1 MVIHYG
7 YNNLAFTAPVVTSG
21 IFDGVHRGHRAL
33 LDILA
38 RRAEETGGEF
48 VVITF
53 SPHPRLVLSEGSAKP
68 VFLSTPGEKIRLLEA
83 CRADHLV
90 IIDFTPEF
98 SRMSAVE
105 FFRKIL
111 VEKIRAS
118 YFIIGH
124 DHHFGNNAAGSF
136 EMIKRFTGPSALRIE
151 QVPGVRQGNIVIS
164 SSLIRGLLLEG
175 RLEEANSLLGYS
187 YTLGGRIV
195 EGRKL
200 GRSLGFP
207 TANIMPD
214 DEYKLIPGEGVYAVE
229 VKLGNVTHRGM
240 LSIGTNP
247 TVNRKAQTM
256 SIEVHI
262 FDFGDSIY
270 GMDIDVTFRYR
281 LRDNVR
287 FADTGQLARQME
299 LDRQNALKLL
309 S

>member
-7 YNNLAFTAPVVTSG
+7 YDNLAFTAPVVTSG

-33 LDILA
+33 LENLV
-38 RRAEETGGEF
+38 RRAEETGGES

-53 SPHPRLVLSEGSAKP
+53 SPHPRLVLSERSAKP

-83 CRADHLV
+83 CRADHLL

-105 FFRKIL
+105 FFRTIL
-111 VEKIRAS
+111 VEKIRTS
-118 YFIIGH
+118 CFIIGH
-124 DHHFGNNAAGSF
+124 DHHFGRDAEGGF
-136 EMIKRFTGPSALRIE
+136 EMIKRFAGPSGVRIE
-151 QVPGVRQGNIVIS
+151 QVPGVHQDNMVIS

-175 RLEEANSLLGYS
+175 RVEEANSLLGYS
-187 YTLGGRIV
+187 YSLGGRIV
-195 EGRKL
+195 EGRRL

-207 TANIMPD
+207 TANIIPD

-247 TVNRKAQTM
+247 TVNRKVQAM

-262 FDFGDSIY
+262 FDFGDDIY
-270 GMDIDVTFRYR
+270 GMDIDVIFRHR

-287 FADTGQLARQME
+287 FADTGRLARQME
-299 LDRQNALKLL
+299 LDRLEALKLL